1 MGENQWATRAAVA
14 LIALLTL
21 GYFALQ
27 AGRYFSDPFSTTLTY
42 RYEVE
47 ESMELSGYVV
57 RQEQGLAGE
66 DSPLLRP
73 SREEGERVSAGG
85 VVAVV
90 YADQA
95 SLDLK
100 AEAEADASRLEQLYY
115 AQDMEQGVETVSRLD
130 GQILARLTEYRAAL
144 AAKRLDR
151 ANEQGTQI
159 RALVLKRDYS
169 HDSPETLS
177 EEIAALESRLEELEA
192 ISERVTRNITAPAS
206 GLYSAV
212 TDGYERI
219 LTPEAVREM
228 TPTAFAAAL
237 DTERPETQSVG
248 KLIFGDAWYYAVSL
262 SVSEAEEIRTRVRGG
277 ASLYLRFSKNVER
290 DFPVTLDS
298 VSEEEGGRVI
308 VLFRCVRYLPEV
320 TLLRKQK
327 AEVIFGKAA
336 GLRAPKEALRMIE
349 EDGERVTGIYC
360 VVGTEARFK
369 PVEVV
374 YTGDTFLLV
383 RSTAERES
391 LRLRAGDELIVRA
404 ENLYNGKVVAGGS

>member
-57 RQEQGLAGE
+57 RQEQALAGE
-66 DSPLLRP
+66 DSPFLRP

-100 AEAEADASRLEQLYY
+100 AEAEADISRLEQLYY

-237 DTERPETQSVG
+237 DTERPEMRSGRSSRTISRTRRAAARFSGEVMDLRKG
-248 KLIFGDAWYYAVSL
+248 TSKHLSANGAVSGAPVQAT
-262 SVSEAEEIRTRVRGG
+262 SVSQPRLCISRR
-277 ASLYLRFSKNVER
+277 Y
-290 DFPVTLDS
+290 
-298 VSEEEGGRVI
+298 GRWKCAI
-308 VLFRCVRYLPEV
+308 CE
-320 TLLRKQK
+320 
-327 AEVIFGKAA
+327 
-336 GLRAPKEALRMIE
+336 
-349 EDGERVTGIYC
+349 
-360 VVGTEARFK
+360 
-369 PVEVV
+369 
-374 YTGDTFLLV
+374 
-383 RSTAERES
+383 
-391 LRLRAGDELIVRA
+391 
-404 ENLYNGKVVAGGS
+404 